1 MTQDNADRPRTQAEI
16 NRKRDRDMEKVMVGM
31 SGGVDSSVAAML
43 LRDQG
48 FEVMGV
54 TLKLFSDEDIA
65 EAQKE
70 GKTCCALSDV
80 MDARSVAYRLGFE
93 HLVFNFK
100 DCFREHVMQDF
111 ADSYLSGRTP
121 NPCIECNRHVK
132 FDKMLR
138 RALELGYDKI
148 ATGHYAV
155 CEYDAD
161 RGRWLLKR
169 PADRSKDQT
178 YVLYSLTQEQLSH
191 TLFPLGGLNKTQ
203 VRELAEKAGLVNSDK
218 PDSQDICFV
227 PDGDYAAFIRRF
239 SGEEPPQGDFVST
252 DGKVLGRHKGIIN
265 YTIGQRKGLGVAVG
279 HPLYVVRKD
288 MDANTVVLGEESDL
302 YTKSLVADD
311 FNLISVEKLDAPIR
325 VTAKTRYSQKEQPA
339 VVSYLGNGEYM
350 VEFDEPQRAV
360 TSGQAVVLYDGDIV
374 VGGGTIK

>member
-1 MTQDNADRPRTQAEI
+1 M
-16 NRKRDRDMEKVMVGM
+16 KKVMVGM

-43 LRDQG
+43 LREQG
-48 FEVMGV
+48 FDVMGV
-54 TLKLFSDEDIA
+54 TLKLFSDEDIDQ
-65 EAQKE
+65 AQKE

-80 MDARSVAYRLGFE
+80 EDARSVARRLGFE

-100 DCFREHVMQDF
+100 DNFREHVMKQF
-111 ADSYLSGRTP
+111 SDSYLGGRTP

-138 RALELGYDKI
+138 RALELEYDYI

-155 CEYDAD
+155 CEYDEK

-169 PADRSKDQT
+169 SADRSKDQT

-191 TLFPLGGLNKTQ
+191 TLFPLGSLDKTQ
-203 VRELAEKAGLVNSDK
+203 VRELAEKAGLVNSNK

-227 PDGDYAAFIRRF
+227 PDGDYAGFIKRF
-239 SGEEPPQGDFVST
+239 TGTDVPHGNFV
-252 DGKVLGRHKGIIN
+252 DMEGKVLGEHKGIIN
-265 YTIGQRKGLGVAVG
+265 YTVGQRKGLGISLGKPA
-279 HPLYVVRKD
+279 YVVKKD
-288 MDANTVVLGEESDL
+288 VDTNTVTLGDESDL
-302 YTKSLVADD
+302 YTKTLIADD
-311 FNLISVEKLDAPIR
+311 FNLISVAEITEPMR

-339 VVSYLGNGEYM
+339 TVSYLGNGEYM
-350 VEFDEPQRAV
+350 VEFDQPQRAV